1 MKCLIPERGSRVVKL
16 LSETSMSTRYLYF
29 WMPYEEMTDVNDSAV
44 VTYIDSEKRLVLDV
58 QFEIGVASVIES
70 LTQATQ
76 SISEHLNISL
86 WLV

>member
-1 MKCLIPERGSRVVKL
+1 MVKL

-70 LTQATQ
+70 LTQAAQT
-76 SISEHLNISL
+76 IPEDIVVGL

>member
-1 MKCLIPERGSRVVKL
+1 
-16 LSETSMSTRYLYF
+16 
-29 WMPYEEMTDVNDSAV
+29 MPYEEMTDVNDSAV

-70 LTQATQ
+70 LTQAAQT
-76 SISEHLNISL
+76 IPEDIVVGL